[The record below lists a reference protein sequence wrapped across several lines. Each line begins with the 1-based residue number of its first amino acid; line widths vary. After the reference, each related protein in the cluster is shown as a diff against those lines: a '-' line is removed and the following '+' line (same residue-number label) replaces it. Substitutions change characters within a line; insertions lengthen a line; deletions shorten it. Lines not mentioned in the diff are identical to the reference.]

1 MTNLGLLVGAILIK
15 VFCTDSVSKCKL
27 RPKILIQPPRFAID
41 TRDNSL
47 SSYFETKRHNITIDT
62 KQNLIYQLG
71 YESLVGSLENQHT
84 RVFCA

>member
-1 MTNLGLLVGAILIK
+1 MQGG
-15 VFCTDSVSKCKL
+15 DCKL
-27 RPKILIQPPRFAID
+27 CPKILIQPPRFAID

-71 YESLVGSLENQHT
+71 YESLVGSLENQT
-84 RVFCA
+84 CESLLCIDKALIFKINLT